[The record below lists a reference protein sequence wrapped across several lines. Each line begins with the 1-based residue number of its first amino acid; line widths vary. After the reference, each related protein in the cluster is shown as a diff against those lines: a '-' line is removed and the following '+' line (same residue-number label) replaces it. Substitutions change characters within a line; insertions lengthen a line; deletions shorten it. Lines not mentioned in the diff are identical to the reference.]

1 MRVIE
6 QQAIAPLRNRV
17 FASLDALN
25 AALLDNVAR
34 INARP
39 FQKREG
45 SRDEIFLRQ
54 EKELLVPLPGKPYEM
69 ITRKA
74 ATVNFNYH
82 VAFDGGWYSVPFP
95 YVRREVE
102 VCATKSA
109 VWVVCDGER
118 IAMHKR
124 LHGRGVL
131 FHEPRPHARRPPRL
145 RRVERGSLPQMGKGN
160 RPRLRRRHRGDPL
173 VEADRAAVLQVLQ
186 GGNGAGRQARKARAR
201 AGLRQGALLFPQA
214 ELQDHQVDHRQE
226 RRAVRGGP
234 GCRRVPARERLL
246 HNPREQRRRAM
257 SASQTTM
264 DKLYGM
270 RLSVMAQAYRDQE
283 EMHGIADMTFD
294 ERFAMIVDAEWD
306 SRRINKRTRLL
317 RQAAFSDPEANVIDI
332 RYDADRK
339 LDKARIAEL
348 ANCEWVKAHRNV
360 VITGAS
366 GAGKSWLA
374 CALGVAACNAFHS
387 VRYTRM
393 PEMLDELTV
402 SKDEEWLKSKK
413 RHTKCDVLI
422 VDDWLLEKIGGD
434 QSRELLEIVESR
446 LRTGSLIICSQFS
459 PAGWHAKLGEG
470 AIADAVID
478 RIVYRSDVIHIE
490 GDESMRKRIG

>member
-1 MRVIE
+1 
-6 QQAIAPLRNRV
+6 
-17 FASLDALN
+17 
-25 AALLDNVAR
+25 
-34 INARP
+34 
-39 FQKREG
+39 
-45 SRDEIFLRQ
+45 
-54 EKELLVPLPGKPYEM
+54 
-69 ITRKA
+69 
-74 ATVNFNYH
+74 
-82 VAFDGGWYSVPFP
+82 
-95 YVRREVE
+95 
-102 VCATKSA
+102 
-109 VWVVCDGER
+109 
-118 IAMHKR
+118 
-124 LHGRGVL
+124 
-131 FHEPRPHARRPPRL
+131 
-145 RRVERGSLPQMGKGN
+145 
-160 RPRLRRRHRGDPL
+160 
-173 VEADRAAVLQVLQ
+173 
-186 GGNGAGRQARKARAR
+186 
-201 AGLRQGALLFPQA
+201 
-214 ELQDHQVDHRQE
+214 
-226 RRAVRGGP
+226 
-234 GCRRVPARERLL
+234 
-246 HNPREQRRRAM
+246 M

-283 EMHGIADMTFD
+283 EMLSVADMTFD

-339 LDKARIAEL
+339 LDKVKIAEL

-374 CALGVAACNAFHS
+374 CALGVAACNAFCS
-387 VRYTRM
+387 VRYARM

-413 RHTKCDVLI
+413 RYTKCDVPI
-422 VDDWLLEKIGGD
+422 ADDWLLEKIGGD
-434 QSRELLEIVESR
+434 QARELLEIVESR
-446 LRTGSLIICSQFS
+446 LGTGSLIICSQFS

-490 GDESMRKRIG
+490 GRRVDAQAHRLERPAKTGAPDAPVPPLARGSPARYGVAAKRGTLWQSARNNHLGFAITDRSMYSGEDRIARRLLPVPSQVIDDTARGYYSAPVAT